1 MRVVSHAPSQA
12 IPVPRKA
19 TEPGSAPS
27 NRGPFPRPAPP
38 PLSVAKARKAVR
50 TQRMPGTD
58 VGAAPQEIAATS
70 MAEAFATATN
80 ELAPSSVV
88 TQPSAVVDTRAVSNG
103 AAGSVPSPAAPPIN
117 LMLDDI
123 DSGFD
128 AIVGPGRQG
137 AASTNRPEDLLE
149 PQALFAQ
156 IAATQTRPI
165 RDFMVELRLGDA
177 SREWVRV
184 CMPGVKSLRKSA
196 EDMGLADLAKALDGY
211 HAALELAD
219 TQEGTVV
226 GSEARDLIT
235 SAYQDLAAQM
245 PNAFTLEEDG
255 DRREPIIVQSL
266 LAQIPDVR
274 KVALD
279 KIYAAGLTSLSAF
292 YVAKPS
298 DIAEATGIAMDLC
311 QRIWERFQRYR
322 RQISE
327 MPPDVDRTAEHKRL
341 AELAAQLARLNTAYE
356 GGVVIAGE
364 NKDKKQI
371 RQERTETILEINM
384 LLARLGEVRRVE
396 LLERLPFQRKLEELE
411 RYLKAHNSKPRPF

>member
-1 MRVVSHAPSQA
+1 
-12 IPVPRKA
+12 
-19 TEPGSAPS
+19 
-27 NRGPFPRPAPP
+27 
-38 PLSVAKARKAVR
+38 
-50 TQRMPGTD
+50 
-58 VGAAPQEIAATS
+58 
-70 MAEAFATATN
+70 MAEAFATVASEVAST
-80 ELAPSSVV
+80 PVV
-88 TQPSAVVDTRAVSNG
+88 TVPSPPVVTSPVVTSAIVDAHTLSNG
-103 AAGSVPSPAAPPIN
+103 AGGAFPEPVAPAIN
-117 LMLDDI
+117 LMLEDI

-137 AASTNRPEDLLE
+137 AAAATRPEDLLE

-196 EDMGLADLAKALDGY
+196 EEMGLPELAKALDGY
-211 HAALELAD
+211 NAALELAD
-219 TQEGTVV
+219 AQPGAVV
-226 GSEARDLIT
+226 ASEARDLIT

-322 RQISE
+322 KQISG
-327 MPPDVDRTAEHKRL
+327 MPPDIDRSAEHKRL
-341 AELAAQLARLNTAYE
+341 AELGAELAKLNAAYD
-356 GGVVIAGE
+356 GGAAAAGE
-364 NKDKKQI
+364 SKDKKQI
-371 RQERTETILEINM
+371 RQERVDTILEINM

-411 RYLKAHNSKPRPF
+411 RYLKAHNSKPKPF